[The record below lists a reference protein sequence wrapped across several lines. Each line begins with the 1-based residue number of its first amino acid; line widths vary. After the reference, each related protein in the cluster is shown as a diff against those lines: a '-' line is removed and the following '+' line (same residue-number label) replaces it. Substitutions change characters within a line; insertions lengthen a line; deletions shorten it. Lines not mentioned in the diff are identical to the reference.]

1 MVTSLLCHKTL
12 CHKNRVCTTRKST
25 SNRLLTERFSCLADQ
40 SFKRCRLM
48 NGKVGQHFA
57 INLNTGFAQP
67 VDKPAIWQTMHARG
81 GIDTLDP
88 QSAKIAFARAPVA
101 IGILPRFG
109 DRLFGNTN
117 GIFATAIITF
127 GLGKNFLW
135 RAWDVTP
142 RFTRDIFAP

>member
-1 MVTSLLCHKTL
+1 MHDTQIHLKPAV
-12 CHKNRVCTTRKST
+12 NRALPALPTRA
-25 SNRLLTERFSCLADQ
+25 SNAPVV
-40 SFKRCRLM
+40 

-67 VDKPAIWQTMHARG
+67 VDKPAIWQTVHARG

-127 GLGKNFLW
+127 GLGKNFFR